1 MRKQNARMTFL
12 FITVAL
18 DMVGIGLIVPSL
30 PDVVR
35 RFVSGEE
42 NVSTYYGYFI
52 SLYALMQF
60 IASPFLGALSDRF
73 GRRPVLLVSLLMAGL
88 DYLLMAFAP
97 TLGWLFVGR
106 LISGLSGASITVA
119 MAYVADV
126 STDENRAKN
135 YGYMGAA
142 FGLGFIIGPALGG
155 LISSFGPSAPF
166 VLAAIMNL
174 LNFLFGVFVLPE
186 SFPVEKRRK
195 LSLKRMNPL
204 SALKYIF
211 ASPTVLALAMV
222 HFLFQLAGQT
232 HPSIWTLYTE
242 YRYQWTHWEVGLSLA
257 CCGVLAAIAQG
268 WLTQHITKYFGEN
281 KTLLYS
287 LIGEVVAFTLFG
299 FAATGLAMYLVLVF
313 SAVFWVGQPALQSM
327 VSKEVPADV
336 QGEFQGS
343 LVSLTS
349 LAAILNPLIVTQL
362 FAHFTD
368 SVGPVIPGM
377 PYFFAAGVYAVAWV
391 LVYRRNRAVI
401 VG

>member
-1 MRKQNARMTFL
+1 MTFL

-18 DMVGIGLIVPSL
+18 DMVGIGLIIPSL

-35 RFVSGEE
+35 RFVTGEE

-88 DYLLMAFAP
+88 DYILMAFAP

-155 LISSFGPSAPF
+155 LITGLGPAAPF

-186 SFPVEKRRK
+186 SFPADKRRQ
-195 LSLKRMNPL
+195 LNIKRMNPL

-211 ASPTVLALAMV
+211 ASPTILALATV
-222 HFLFQLAGQT
+222 HFLLQLAGQT

-257 CCGVLAAIAQG
+257 FCGVLAAIAQG
-268 WLTQHITKYFGEN
+268 WLTQHATKFFGEN
-281 KTLLYS
+281 KTLFYS
-287 LIGEVVAFTLFG
+287 LLGEVVAFTLFG
-299 FAATGLAMYLVLVF
+299 FATTGLAMYFVLVF
-313 SAVFWVGQPALQSM
+313 SSVFWVGQPALQSL
-327 VSKEVPADV
+327 VSKEVPPDV

-368 SVGPVIPGM
+368 DVGPIIPGM
-377 PYFFAAGVYAVAWV
+377 PYFFAASIYAVAWV

-401 VG
+401 EK